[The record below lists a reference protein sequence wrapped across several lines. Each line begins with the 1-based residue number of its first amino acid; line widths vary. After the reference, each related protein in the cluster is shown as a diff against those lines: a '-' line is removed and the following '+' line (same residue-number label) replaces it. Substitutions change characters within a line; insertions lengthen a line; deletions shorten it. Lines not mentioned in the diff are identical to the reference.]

1 MPEKKK
7 VIIIGCG
14 VAGISAAI
22 ELAQLGYEVEIFE
35 SKNIPGGRVYSIFD
49 DFTGEEHD
57 NGQHLLSGA
66 YYQFLKILKLLGTDN
81 LIKKQK
87 NLKVTFSYPDGE
99 RDILDGSPFSGRFG
113 LLFGLLKLKKISLKS
128 KYRILIIFINLFFN
142 KLIAKNLTVR
152 ELLLEKGQTDEA
164 IQRFWEPLALATL
177 NSSVDSAP
185 ALLLIEVL
193 KRAFFSEKEASRLII
208 PSVSL
213 NALLAPFPQWFS
225 QKGGKIHFGESVKKM
240 IINDNKAVAIET
252 KSGEQFFADYFIS
265 TVQPNSLLRILS
277 NSEIDN
283 TEFEKLKNF
292 EHSTIISI
300 YLWLDRELKGIDF
313 SALIGTKTQ
322 WLFNRRE
329 ILIGTYP
336 QKSKFKG
343 HIALTI
349 SAADDLSD
357 EDRDKL
363 ADLCFE
369 EVKRCF
375 PELKEAKI
383 LHKIVL
389 KDKFATVKLTRENNH
404 LRPKTKTSLIN
415 FFLAGDWTDTNLPA
429 TIEGAAVS
437 GKNASEVIK
446 RLR

>member
-1 MPEKKK
+1 
-7 VIIIGCG
+7 
-14 VAGISAAI
+14 
-22 ELAQLGYEVEIFE
+22 
-35 SKNIPGGRVYSIFD
+35 
-49 DFTGEEHD
+49 
-57 NGQHLLSGA
+57 
-66 YYQFLKILKLLGTDN
+66 
-81 LIKKQK
+81 
-87 NLKVTFSYPDGE
+87 
-99 RDILDGSPFSGRFG
+99 
-113 LLFGLLKLKKISLKS
+113 
-128 KYRILIIFINLFFN
+128 
-142 KLIAKNLTVR
+142 
-152 ELLLEKGQTDEA
+152 
-164 IQRFWEPLALATL
+164 
-177 NSSVDSAP
+177 
-185 ALLLIEVL
+185 
-193 KRAFFSEKEASRLII
+193 LII
-208 PSVSL
+208 PTVSL

-225 QKGGKIHFGESVKKM
+225 QEGGKIHFGVSVKKI

-277 NSEIDN
+277 NSENDN

-322 WLFNRRE
+322 WLFNRRD

-336 QKSKFKG
+336 QKNKFKG

-389 KDKFATVKLTRENNH
+389 KDKFATVKLTTENNH
-404 LRPKTKTSLIN
+404 LRPKTETPISN

-437 GKNASEVIK
+437 GRKACQFITGFESSCS
-446 RLR
+446 